1 MHRSPLSPHALTFVE
16 LRKGQSVIRYHV
28 TYGEVDEHEVISL
41 PRLVQKMHNVQPSMY
56 VTLRNKTTNSVIDH
70 HVGDL
75 GLARYS
81 DGEWNTTNFTCD
93 VDKRDLLPPP
103 RGESLDRIS
112 TSPFSHCRE

>member
-1 MHRSPLSPHALTFVE
+1 MHRSPLSPHALTTVE
-16 LRKGQSVIRYHV
+16 LRPGQSVIYYNV
-28 TYGEVDEHEVISL
+28 IYGELGEYEVVSL
-41 PRLVQKMHNVQPSMY
+41 PRPILKEWNEQPAIY
-56 VTLRNKTTNSVIDH
+56 VALRDKATQSVIDH

-103 RGESLDRIS
+103 RGESLDQIS